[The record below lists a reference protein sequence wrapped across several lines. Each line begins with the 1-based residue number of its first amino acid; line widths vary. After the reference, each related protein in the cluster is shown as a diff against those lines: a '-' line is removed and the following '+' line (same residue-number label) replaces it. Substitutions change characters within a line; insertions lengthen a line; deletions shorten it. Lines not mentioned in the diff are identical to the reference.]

1 MNGLTSRMVSS
12 IVGHAVLG
20 QAMAF
25 SCALF
30 LRSESPRH
38 LDAMGDDAV
47 EDDIGESWVADQ
59 VVPAVLGW

>member
-1 MNGLTSRMVSS
+1 MNGLTSRMVS
-12 IVGHAVLG
+12 VTRCWG
-20 QAMAF
+20 QAMAS

-38 LDAMGDDAV
+38 LHAMGDDAV